1 MADPKPYH
9 LKNID
14 VENLDLS
21 QYEKDFTPEEL
32 AAVKQALIATRN
44 EHVANYEALPL
55 LDKAGIYA
63 NEKFGQVGNYVEEN
77 PESLVLAPL
86 AVIGAKAAVDK
97 GRSIFGSLREKMAAP
112 LPDDSLL
119 AEQQRTQAK
128 APSAPEVPKPISTQT
143 PPPAVSTEKTLEELQ
158 AEGRRLD
165 AIHEARVKAAQTNLS
180 AAPTPENPTVP
191 LNTEVGKPPKD
202 MSLVEQ
208 SKQNNLKN
216 ELANT
221 KKQAETEGAPQS
233 WRNQYN
239 RNKTNPI
246 GPSAFNYLA
255 SQVEKKGV
263 ETPELARKI
272 WEEQY
277 GPKNVSYEQFMKDWS
292 AAKRPERPGSIGV
305 KPGGSGGTPK
315 FIPEY
320 IRGNASL
327 GGMGSLA
334 LMATALGLAGSEK
347 GQAAMAKA
355 ANAIKDIGFSPDIL
369 TNKAEEMGR
378 LGTGYVTAG
387 NPVYRRE
394 LEQKLQFTNDPQYK
408 KVLQEELAKISS
420 SSNSPYRSVPPPR

>member
-21 QYEKDFTPEEL
+21 QHEKDFTPEEL

-44 EHVANYEALPL
+44 EHIANYEALPM

-63 NEKFGQVGNYVEEN
+63 QEKFGQASDYVSEN
-77 PESLVLAPL
+77 PEKVILGPL
-86 AVIGAKAAVDK
+86 AVLGAKAVADK
-97 GRSIFGSLREKMAAP
+97 GRAIYGSLREKM
-112 LPDDSLL
+112 SSG
-119 AEQQRTQAK
+119 
-128 APSAPEVPKPISTQT
+128 SAPTFAQELAADQ
-143 PPPAVSTEKTLEELQ
+143 AVIDQGKQATTKT
-158 AEGRRLD
+158 G
-165 AIHEARVKAAQTNLS
+165 
-180 AAPTPENPTVP
+180 PTPENPTTP

-202 MSLVEQ
+202 MNLVEQ
-208 SKQNNLKN
+208 SEQNKIKN
-216 ELANT
+216 EIVNT
-221 KKQAETEGAPQS
+221 KKQAETEGAPQG
-233 WRNQYN
+233 WRNQYYKN
-239 RNKTNPI
+239 TKKNPN
-246 GPSAFNYLA
+246 GPNPLGPGAFNYVA
-255 SQVEKKGV
+255 SNVEQKGV

-277 GPKNVSYEQFMKDWS
+277 GTKNVSYDQMMKDWS
-292 AAKRPERPGSIGV
+292 AAKRPEKPASIEV

-320 IRGNASL
+320 IKGNASL

-334 LMATALGLAGSEK
+334 VMATALGLAGSEK

-387 NPVYRRE
+387 NPVYRKE
-394 LEQKLQFTNDPQYK
+394 LEQKLQSTNDPQYK

-420 SSNSPYRSVPPPR
+420 SSNSPYRSVPPPK

>member
-1 MADPKPYH
+1 MSGPWEKYQTPAAPAEAASSAPTSSVPPPSPATESANKATA
-9 LKNID
+9 
-14 VENLDLS
+14 ENEAEYARQGS
-21 QYEKDFTPEEL
+21 GIKKKFEEKTKEATTIPIKIGDFETDIPSLFGTTAGLGLVATGLYGGYKATEAAVNTGKKVYDSLRDKMSSGAQTAPTFAQEL
-32 AAVKQALIATRN
+32 ATDQAAINQT
-44 EHVANYEALPL
+44 
-55 LDKAGIYA
+55 K
-63 NEKFGQVGNYVEEN
+63 
-77 PESLVLAPL
+77 
-86 AVIGAKAAVDK
+86 
-97 GRSIFGSLREKMAAP
+97 
-112 LPDDSLL
+112 
-119 AEQQRTQAK
+119 
-128 APSAPEVPKPISTQT
+128 STPT
-143 PPPAVSTEKTLEELQ
+143 
-158 AEGRRLD
+158 G
-165 AIHEARVKAAQTNLS
+165 
-180 AAPTPENPTVP
+180 PTPENPTVD
-191 LNTEVGKPPKD
+191 LNTKINNKPNNFN
-202 MSLVEQ
+202 LVEE
-208 SKQNNLKN
+208 SEQNKLKN
-216 ELANT
+216 DLANT

-239 RNKTNPI
+239 KNKTNPI

-320 IRGNASL
+320 IKGNASL

-387 NPVYRRE
+387 NPVYLRE
-394 LEQKLQFTNDPQYK
+394 LEQKLQSTNDPQYK